1 MGITPSILDQ
11 TEVGKIVHPFFHPKK
26 IEIIFTWIIKLKVG
40 QIIIWNKHLLW
51 NVQCINTCTKEAYN
65 SHKHNSCVSYIL
77 LEERMQVL
85 FLLYN
90 YMYFD
95 FTRKNSL
102 ESNILHLA
110 EYNMHW
116 CLSVIC
122 IPLLWIPK
130 LGEHFLTK

>member
-11 TEVGKIVHPFFHPKK
+11 TEVGKIVHPFFHPIK
-26 IEIIFTWIIKLKVG
+26 IKIIFTWIIKLKVG

-51 NVQCINTCTKEAYN
+51 NVQCIKTCTKEAYN
-65 SHKHNSCVSYIL
+65 SHTTV
-77 LEERMQVL
+77 VL
-85 FLLYN
+85 VTSRRKNASTL
-90 YMYFD
+90 MYFD

-102 ESNILHLA
+102 ETNILHLA
-110 EYNMHW
+110 EYNTHW

-130 LGEHFLTK
+130 LGEHFFTK

>member
-11 TEVGKIVHPFFHPKK
+11 TEVGKIVQPFFHPIK

-65 SHKHNSCVSYIL
+65 SHTTV
-77 LEERMQVL
+77 VL
-85 FLLYN
+85 VTSRRKNASTL
-90 YMYFD
+90 MYFD

-102 ESNILHLA
+102 ETNILHLA
-110 EYNMHW
+110 EYHMHW

-122 IPLLWIPK
+122 IPLLRIPK